1 MDSHGAASPGTCVG
15 VMEGVQL
22 VGNVASGSWEVPQIL
37 PPFPPTTFLLL
48 TVPPSPTTGTP
59 RVLKL
64 VIAQVNNGINAR
76 ASADAYRYT

>member
-48 TVPPSPTTGTP
+48 TPSKPNHRHTKGHETGNCSG
-59 RVLKL
+59 K
-64 VIAQVNNGINAR
+64 
-76 ASADAYRYT
+76 